1 VAVGA
6 GCAEILTRQNRR
18 YAASFIMKVPT
29 LRIPFTLIL
38 ALFMGAFLFLSGC
51 SEPVT
56 RNVIEDIPVAE
67 IPSEPEV
74 SRNSSPRIL
83 AMGDS
88 LMAWHN
94 MTGNSIA
101 HAVGDALNEPVA
113 NHAIGGARII
123 YKLPMSGAMGMKIA
137 NQYRKGD
144 WDWVVLNG
152 GGNDLWMGCGCGA
165 CDARMGKMISE
176 DGRKGAIPHLVDSL
190 RGTGAKIV
198 YVGYLRSP
206 GAWSP
211 IEGCK
216 DDGDRLEARIKKLA
230 DIVPEMHFVSLEDL
244 VPHGDRSYHTVDMIH
259 PSLKA
264 SREIGQRVA
273 TVIKE
278 VEAGN

>member
-1 VAVGA
+1 
-6 GCAEILTRQNRR
+6 
-18 YAASFIMKVPT
+18 MKVPAT
-29 LRIPFTLIL
+29 RFPGTLIL
-38 ALFMGAFLFLSGC
+38 ALLMGAFLFLAGC

-56 RNVIEDIPVAE
+56 RNSVEGIPVAE
-67 IPSEPEV
+67 ATAEPEV
-74 SRNSSPRIL
+74 SRNASPRIL

-88 LMAWHN
+88 LMAWH
-94 MTGNSIA
+94 TVSGRSIA
-101 HAVGDALNEPVA
+101 NAVGDALNEPVA
-113 NHAIGGARII
+113 NHSVSGARII
-123 YKLPMSGAMGMKIA
+123 YSLPVSGAMGMRIS

-165 CDARMGKMISE
+165 CDNRMDRMISK

-216 DDGDRLEARIKKLA
+216 AAGNELENRIAKLA
-230 DIVPEMHFVSLEDL
+230 KILPEMHFVSLQDL
-244 VPHGDRSYHTVDMIH
+244 VPHGDRSYHGMDMIH
-259 PSLKA
+259 PSVKA

-278 VEAGN
+278 VEAGS

>member
-1 VAVGA
+1 
-6 GCAEILTRQNRR
+6 
-18 YAASFIMKVPT
+18 MKVPAV
-29 LRIPFTLIL
+29 RIPGTLIL
-38 ALFMGAFLFLSGC
+38 ALLMGAFLFIAGC
-51 SEPVT
+51 SEPVS
-56 RNVIEDIPVAE
+56 RNTIEDIPVANSVAK
-67 IPSEPEV
+67 PVAEPEV
-74 SRNSSPRIL
+74 SRNASPRIL

-94 MTGNSIA
+94 VSGRSIA
-101 HAVGDALNEPVA
+101 HHVGKTLNEPVA
-113 NHAIGGARII
+113 NHSISGARII
-123 YKLPMSGAMGMKIA
+123 YKLPVSGAMGLRIS

-165 CDARMGKMISE
+165 CEKRMNKMISE

-190 RGTGAKIV
+190 RGSGAKIV

-216 DDGDRLEARIKKLA
+216 PAGDRLEARIAKLA
-230 DIVPEMHFVSLEDL
+230 QIMPEMHFVSLEDL
-244 VPHGDRSYHTVDMIH
+244 VPHGDRSYHSADMIH

-273 TVIKE
+273 AVIKAND
-278 VEAGN
+278 VPLTQ

>member
-1 VAVGA
+1 M
-6 GCAEILTRQNRR
+6 RQNWC
-18 YAASFIMKVPT
+18 YAASFIMKVPAFHVP
-29 LRIPFTLIL
+29 ITLIL

-51 SEPVT
+51 SEPVS
-56 RNVIEDIPVAE
+56 RNVVQDVPVTETAQK
-67 IPSEPEV
+67 PAV
-74 SRNSSPRIL
+74 SRNGSPRIL

-94 MTGNSIA
+94 VSGNSIA
-101 HAVGDALNEPVA
+101 HAVGDVLNEPVA
-113 NHAIGGARII
+113 NHAISGARVI
-123 YKLPMSGAMGMKIA
+123 YKLPVSGAMGMRIA
-137 NQYRKGD
+137 NQYRQGD

-165 CDARMGKMISE
+165 CDTRMGKMISE
-176 DGRKGAIPHLVDSL
+176 DGRKGAIPHMVDSL

-211 IEGCK
+211 IESCK
-216 DDGDRLEARIKKLA
+216 DDGERLEARVKKLA

-244 VPHGDRSYHTVDMIH
+244 VPHGDRSYHGVDMIH

-273 TVIKE
+273 AVIKE
-278 VEAGN
+278 VEAGS

>member
-1 VAVGA
+1 
-6 GCAEILTRQNRR
+6 
-18 YAASFIMKVPT
+18 MKVPAI
-29 LRIPFTLIL
+29 RIPGTLIL
-38 ALFMGAFLFLSGC
+38 ALLMGAILFVAGC
-51 SEPVT
+51 SQPVS
-56 RNVIEDIPVAE
+56 RNAVEDIPVAD
-67 IPSEPEV
+67 PVQKPVV
-74 SRNSSPRIL
+74 SRNASPRIL

-88 LMAWHN
+88 LMAWHSVS
-94 MTGNSIA
+94 GNSIA

-113 NHAIGGARII
+113 NHAISGARVI
-123 YKLPMSGAMGMKIA
+123 YKLPVSGAMGMKIA
-137 NQYRKGD
+137 NQYKKGD

-152 GGNDLWMGCGCGA
+152 GGNDLWLGCGCGA
-165 CDARMGKMISE
+165 CDKRMGRMISE
-176 DGRKGAIPHLVDSL
+176 DGRKGAIPHMVDSL

-244 VPHGDRSYHTVDMIH
+244 VPHGDRSFHAMDMIH

-273 TVIKE
+273 KVIKE
-278 VEAGN
+278 VEAES